1 MLRRYLGLLLVVIFM
16 AGCAAPSFVA
26 TVSVRH
32 QLPAT
37 ALKLANAASA
47 PASGAA
53 AVQAAMAQTSST
65 AKPKA
70 FVIESNASQAQS
82 LAHQQFESELAGHLM
97 QQGLIWQKDPQKA
110 DWLVRLDYQIDDGK
124 NKSYQQPIWGTVGY
138 SVSYQR
144 VISSGGGI
152 VFIPRYYPETGII
165 GSQIVNETIFTR
177 EVFVDILDKRH
188 LEKGEFAKLY
198 EGRARNL
205 SQNDELDSAVPY
217 LIRSLFLPFPG
228 PSGVSRE
235 VRIPLQP
242 AQP

>member
-1 MLRRYLGLLLVVIFM
+1 MLRRWIGLLVAVVFL

-32 QLPAT
+32 QLPPLKPT
-37 ALKLANAASA
+37 AV
-47 PASGAA
+47 ASGSAA
-53 AVQAAMAQTSST
+53 AVQAAMATENR
-65 AKPKA
+65 PKA

-82 LAHQQFESELAGHLM
+82 LAYSQFESELAGHLM
-97 QQGLIWQKDPQKA
+97 QQGLIWQKDPKQA

-144 VISSGGGI
+144 VISGGNV

-165 GSQIVNETIFTR
+165 GSQTVNETIFTR

-198 EGRARNL
+198 EGRARNR

>member
-1 MLRRYLGLLLVVIFM
+1 MLRRWTGLLMGLLLAVFL

-32 QLPAT
+32 QLPP
-37 ALKLANAASA
+37 LK
-47 PASGAA
+47 PTQVASGTAA
-53 AVQAAMAQTSST
+53 AVQAAM

-82 LAHQQFESELAGHLM
+82 LAYSQFESELAGHLM

-144 VISSGGGI
+144 VISGGSV

-165 GSQIVNETIFTR
+165 GSQTVSETIFTR
-177 EVFVDILDKRH
+177 EVFVDILDKRN
-188 LEKGEFAKLY
+188 LDKGEFAKLY
-198 EGRARNL
+198 EGRARNR

>member
-1 MLRRYLGLLLVVIFM
+1 MLRRWIGLLLAVVFL

-32 QLPAT
+32 PLPP
-37 ALKLANAASA
+37 LKSA
-47 PASGAA
+47 PVASGAAA
-53 AVQAAMAQTSST
+53 AVQAAM

-82 LAHQQFESELAGHLM
+82 WAYSQFESELAGHLM

-144 VISSGGGI
+144 VISGGSV
-152 VFIPRYYPETGII
+152 VFIPRYYPETGIV
-165 GSQIVNETIFTR
+165 GSQTVSETIFTR
-177 EVFVDILDKRH
+177 EVFVDILDKRN
-188 LEKGEFAKLY
+188 LDKGEFAKLY
-198 EGRARNL
+198 EGRARNR
-205 SQNDELDSAVPY
+205 SQNDELDAAVPY